1 MKGRTFLA
9 TAVGLGISFVCVF
22 LFEMIGMK
30 LFPVPKH
37 PKPQNIEEWEAIMAT
52 FPIGAFIM
60 VAAGHGI
67 GVFLGGL
74 VANRIDKSS
83 IIGFLVIFLLMF
95 VTTAG
100 NVLAYPHPMWFRVT
114 DIVVVILGGLA
125 AWRVLKW
132 Q

>member
-9 TAVGLGISFVCVF
+9 TAVGLAVSFVCVF

-30 LFPVPKH
+30 IFPAPSH

-60 VAAGHGI
+60 VALGHGT

-74 VANRIDKSS
+74 IANRIDRSS

-95 VTTAG
+95 VTTVG
-100 NVLAYPHPMWFRVT
+100 NVLAYPHPTWFRIT
-114 DIVVVILGGLA
+114 DICFVLLGGFA
-125 AWRVLKW
+125 AWRALKW